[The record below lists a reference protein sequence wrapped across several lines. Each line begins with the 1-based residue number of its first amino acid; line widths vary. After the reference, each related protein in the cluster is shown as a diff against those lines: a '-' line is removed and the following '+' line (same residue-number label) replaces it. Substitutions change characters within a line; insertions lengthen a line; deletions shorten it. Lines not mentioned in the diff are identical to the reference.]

1 MRMEEGSDV
10 RNVKSNNARKT
21 KRETLFRI
29 EGNK

>member
-1 MRMEEGSDV
+1 MEEGSDV
-10 RNVKSNNARKT
+10 RNVGSKNARKT